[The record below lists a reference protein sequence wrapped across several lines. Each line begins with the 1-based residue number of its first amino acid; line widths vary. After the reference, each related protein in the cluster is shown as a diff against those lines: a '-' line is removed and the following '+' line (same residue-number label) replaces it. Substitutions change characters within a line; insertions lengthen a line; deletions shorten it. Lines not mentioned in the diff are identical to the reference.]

1 MVGIDRTRKS
11 EVGRMQC
18 SHSGSGPTP
27 TSWVPGPFAMPA
39 LSAVP
44 EALEVMEALGKS
56 GTLEALE
63 TLPD

>member
-1 MVGIDRTRKS
+1 
-11 EVGRMQC
+11 
-18 SHSGSGPTP
+18 
-27 TSWVPGPFAMPA
+27 MPA